1 MSLGHSNLKDEFL
14 TGEFLN
20 LGRDIIIEIGVWGGP
35 LVVYVSLCICE
46 LSPTICGPVDCSLL
60 DSLAQGIF
68 QARTLKWG
76 AISYSRG
83 GLPDPGVEPMSL
95 VSPAWAGRFF
105 TTSPT
110 WEADLY
116 HKTFI
121 HALDAVDWEGRNI
134 QVWIYSLSN
143 CIILGNIFSF
153 SLGSSSYNGDQISV
167 IDDSGDDCVREC
179 L

>member
-1 MSLGHSNLKDEFL
+1 MKPFRIFQPHLRCKLIATWVTPANTIWNRRTTRKKESEVAQSCL
-14 TGEFLN
+14 TPC
-20 LGRDIIIEIGVWGGP
+20 DP
-35 LVVYVSLCICE
+35 M
-46 LSPTICGPVDCSLL
+46 DCSLPGS
-60 DSLAQGIF
+60 SLHGIF

>member
-1 MSLGHSNLKDEFL
+1 MSLGHSNLGDEFL

-20 LGRDIIIEIGVWGGP
+20 LERDIIIKVGALGGP
-35 LVVYVSLCICE
+35 QVAYVCVCAWLC
-46 LSPTICGPVDCSLL
+46 LTVCGPVDCSLL
-60 DSLAQGIF
+60 DSLAHGIF
-68 QARTLKWG
+68 QARTLEWG

-83 GLPDPGVEPMSL
+83 DLPDPGVEPVSL

-121 HALDAVDWEGRNI
+121 HALDAVDWGGRNI
-134 QVWIYSLSN
+134 LVWICSLSN
-143 CIILGNIFSF
+143 CTILDNIFSF
-153 SLGSSSYNGDQISV
+153 SLGSSSV
-167 IDDSGDDCVREC
+167 
-179 L
+179 